1 MSWCGM
7 CSMIAPILEEIAQ
20 ERGGIKVGKIN
31 VDEQPELASL
41 FGIMSIPVLVVIQNG
56 KVVNRPM
63 GVRPKSQM
71 LSLL

>member
-1 MSWCGM
+1 M

-41 FGIMSIPVLVVIQNG
+41 FDIMSIPALVVMQNG
-56 KVVNRPM
+56 KVVNRSL
-63 GVRPKSQM
+63 GGRLKSQM

>member
-1 MSWCGM
+1 
-7 CSMIAPILEEIAQ
+7 MIAPILEEIAQ
-20 ERGGIKVGKIN
+20 ERGGIKVGKIS
-31 VDEQPELASL
+31 VDEQPELGSL
-41 FGIMSIPVLVVIQNG
+41 FGIMSIPALVVIQNG

>member
-31 VDEQPELASL
+31 VDEQPELA
-41 FGIMSIPVLVVIQNG
+41 GIMSIPALVVIQNG

-63 GVRPKSQM
+63 GVRLKSQM